1 LASSIFAVAVAVVA
15 PEDRIDLQVSNSKY
29 FLEINMGTSAS
40 VFQGTG
46 FCEFICDCG
55 EHLGDSVHGSITHV
69 LQEHCG
75 FEQRANVDL
84 LRDRVVS
91 KISPNPLDFI
101 SEDLDS

>member
-1 LASSIFAVAVAVVA
+1 
-15 PEDRIDLQVSNSKY
+15 
-29 FLEINMGTSAS
+29 MGTAPG
-40 VFQGTG
+40 VFQDTI
-46 FCEFICDCG
+46 FQEFICDCG
-55 EHLGDSVHGSITHV
+55 KHLGDSVHGSITHV